1 MNQIEQLRIQAMY
14 SAQAAG
20 VSAPAKPTV
29 PTNPDDIDQMGKGDV
44 REYLEAHGVDDIP
57 GKVGEMRDLLKQ
69 VMFADL

>member
-20 VSAPAKPTV
+20 IATKPETAVPASA
-29 PTNPDDIDQMGKGDV
+29 DDIDQMSKGDV

-57 GKVGEMRDLLKQ
+57 GKVGEMRDMLKQ
-69 VMFADL
+69 VMFAGI